1 MHGRVNSVS
10 GFKSATLVGS
20 ADPEGVHNLSVV
32 SSVVHLGSSPAQMGM
47 VLRPPGDDAHTYKN
61 LTATGQCTFNHIGVA
76 WVGQAHQCSARYP
89 AEVSEFE
96 AVGLTPC
103 GVDGDVES
111 PGSVRARVRMGLT
124 LAEDMVLPNRCHFM
138 VLDVQWVEVDARAV
152 AEDGYV
158 DLGRAGTTAISGLD
172 GYHDTTHLGR
182 FSYAKVG
189 KEVDCVDRRDGRL
202 ERLVMAAGVHV
213 VWFKR
218 DLRTRDHEPLQRAL
232 QSASHS
238 GDRCCCFKSTNRAC
252 WPIPPR
258 RPVMSVFNGNAATTF
273 NSR

>member
-1 MHGRVNSVS
+1 MNAEADMVRWTREDLDAWPSRKRARTINSVS

-96 AVGLTPC
+96 AVGLSPC
-103 GVDGDVES
+103 GVEGTWKAPAVS
-111 PGSVRARVRMGLT
+111 KARVRMGLT
-124 LAEDMVLPNRCHFM
+124 LTEDMVLPNRCHFM

-189 KEVDCVDRRDGRL
+189 KEVAVLTD
-202 ERLVMAAGVHV
+202 VMAG
-213 VWFKR
+213 WN
-218 DLRTRDHEPLQRAL
+218 DL
-232 QSASHS
+232 
-238 GDRCCCFKSTNRAC
+238 
-252 WPIPPR
+252 
-258 RPVMSVFNGNAATTF
+258 
-273 NSR
+273 